1 MRENAV
7 VYLGDETAVSSCETV
22 ERGYAL
28 KGQPPVLPVETKRE
42 RVNMLSAVSS
52 EGSVRFMV
60 YRGGMDQR
68 LIRFMQRLTGTSE
81 RKAFLVLDN
90 LKVHH
95 GKLVSAWLEKRKD
108 KIEVFFLPAYA
119 PEYDPDEYLD
129 HALKLYVHT
138 GKLPYTAQDISHEIY
153 SFMRGLQH
161 KPLKISRLFLHPRL
175 SCLL

>member
-22 ERGYAL
+22 ER
-28 KGQPPVLPVETKRE
+28 
-42 RVNMLSAVSS
+42 VNMLSAVSS

-60 YRGGMDQR
+60 YREGMDQR

-108 KIEVFFLPAYA
+108 KIEVFFLPPYA

-138 GKLPYTAQDISHEIY
+138 GKLPYTAQDISHKIY

>member
-22 ERGYAL
+22 ER
-28 KGQPPVLPVETKRE
+28 
-42 RVNMLSAVSS
+42 VNMLSAVSS

-60 YRGGMDQR
+60 YRESMDQR

-108 KIEVFFLPAYA
+108 KIEVFFSA
-119 PEYDPDEYLD
+119 
-129 HALKLYVHT
+129 ALYP
-138 GKLPYTAQDISHEIY
+138 GIR
-153 SFMRGLQH
+153 FR
-161 KPLKISRLFLHPRL
+161 
-175 SCLL
+175 

>member
-1 MRENAV
+1 M
-7 VYLGDETAVSSCETV
+7 VSSCETV
-22 ERGYAL
+22 ERGYAP
-28 KGQPPVLPVETKRE
+28 KGQPHALPVETKRE

-60 YRGGMDQR
+60 YRESMDQR

>member
-1 MRENAV
+1 M
-7 VYLGDETAVSSCETV
+7 VSSCETV
-22 ERGYAL
+22 ERGYAP
-28 KGQPPVLPVETKRE
+28 KGQPHALPVGTKRE

-60 YRGGMDQR
+60 YRESMDQR

-161 KPLKISRLFLHPRL
+161 KPLKISRLSFLL
-175 SCLL
+175 